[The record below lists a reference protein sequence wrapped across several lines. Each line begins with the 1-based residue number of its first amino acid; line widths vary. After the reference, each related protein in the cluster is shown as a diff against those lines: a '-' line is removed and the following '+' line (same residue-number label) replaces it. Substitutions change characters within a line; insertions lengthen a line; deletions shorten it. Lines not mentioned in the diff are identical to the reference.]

1 METNR
6 SRRKRKN
13 LQGKNSKKWRQA
25 NYQNNGYKMLKELR
39 ERVEELGDNFNST
52 KKNME
57 TIKKNQ
63 SEMKGTLTEM
73 KKIYRKSTV
82 E

>member
-25 NYQNNGYKMLKELR
+25 NYQNNGYKMLKDLRENFKELR
-39 ERVEELGDNFNST
+39 ENFNSMKR
-52 KKNME
+52 KKTHRNH
-57 TIKKNQ
+57 KKEPVRN
-63 SEMKGTLTEM
+63 EGYTN
-73 KKIYRKSTV
+73 
-82 E
+82 